1 MRKLLLGDE
10 AIAQGALDAGL
21 SGVYAYPGTPST
33 EITEYIQNSKL
44 AVERNV
50 HRRWCTN
57 EKTAMEAAL
66 GMSFMGKRA
75 LVCMKHVGL
84 NVCADPFVN
93 SGMTGVNGGLVV
105 LVADDPSMHSSQDEQ
120 DSRFYGKFAM
130 IPTLEPSTQQEAYD
144 MMEKA
149 YELSEEVC
157 LPVLMRVTTRMA
169 HSRAVV
175 EVKETPRAENELNYN
190 AEASHWV
197 LLPGNAIKRN
207 ITVTGQQADLEQRAV
222 ASEYNKYID
231 GADHSMGII
240 ATGIAYN
247 YLMECYPD
255 GCPYPVLKISQ
266 YPMPKELI
274 RRMTADCDAVLIA
287 EEGQPFVEDLVRGVM
302 PGNAVIKGRLT
313 GELPRTGELSP
324 DALKKALGLPVS
336 EGYPSCENVAP
347 RPPAL
352 CQGCGHRDVYTAL
365 NEVLKE
371 YPNARVFGDIGCYT
385 LGFMPP
391 FKAIHSCVDMGA
403 SITMAKGAA
412 DAGQWPSVAIIGDST
427 FTHSGMTGL
436 LDAINENANITV
448 IISDNLTTG
457 MTGGQDSAGTNK
469 FEAIC
474 RGLGMTDEHLKVVV
488 PLPKNMPEI
497 TQVMRDEINYRGTSV
512 IIPRRECMQTLQSSQ
527 TKESTGGKAMKT
539 DIILCG
545 VGGQGILSIATVIGE
560 AAMHENLYIKQA
572 EVHGMSQRGGD
583 VQSNLRISSN
593 PIHSDLIAK
602 GSADVIISM
611 EPMEA
616 LRYLPFLSKDG
627 WIITSSKPF
636 VNIPNYPE
644 VETVMADLAKVKNVI
659 TLDIEQLAKDNE
671 IPRSANVILLGAAQ
685 KALGIEY
692 DKLEN
697 AIRRV
702 FGRKG
707 DAVVDA
713 NLKALAIGKE
723 AQR

>member
-175 EVKETPRAENELNYN
+175 EVKETPRAENELNYD
-190 AEASHWV
+190 AKASNWV

-222 ASEYNKYID
+222 NSEYNKYID
-231 GADHSMGII
+231 GADHSLGVI

-274 RRMTADCDAVLIA
+274 RRMTAECDAVLIA

-324 DALKKALGLPVS
+324 DALKQALGLPVS

-412 DAGQWPSVAIIGDST
+412 DAGQWPAVAIIGDST

-512 IIPRRECMQTLQSSQ
+512 IIPRRECMQTLQRHLKQ
-527 TKESTGGKAMKT
+527 KKA
-539 DIILCG
+539 
-545 VGGQGILSIATVIGE
+545 QE
-560 AAMHENLYIKQA
+560 AKQ
-572 EVHGMSQRGGD
+572 
-583 VQSNLRISSN
+583 
-593 PIHSDLIAK
+593 
-602 GSADVIISM
+602 
-611 EPMEA
+611 
-616 LRYLPFLSKDG
+616 
-627 WIITSSKPF
+627 
-636 VNIPNYPE
+636 
-644 VETVMADLAKVKNVI
+644 
-659 TLDIEQLAKDNE
+659 
-671 IPRSANVILLGAAQ
+671 
-685 KALGIEY
+685 
-692 DKLEN
+692 
-697 AIRRV
+697 
-702 FGRKG
+702 
-707 DAVVDA
+707 
-713 NLKALAIGKE
+713 
-723 AQR
+723 